1 MIKIAGLVAAFVV
14 AIGLAFYGG
23 RTYQNNID
31 QPLFTAYNPPKTT
44 AGGGFRSSSFFGSA
58 ATGGGGQVAAA
69 LALATPPTSGG
80 QLGGTGAASTTSSK
94 KARGT
99 ASSAAGKTNK
109 ASGASGTAGAR
120 AGGSGSGAVPGAGGT
135 PAAGATATDVAG
147 TLQSIDGRSVKVK
160 TAQGAV
166 QSVSLAASTTYYLAE
181 SASASALKVG
191 QKVTLGLQPNSSGGF
206 GAGSITIA
214 PPGTLY
220 GYVRPVAAG
229 TATGAGGAG
238 AGGGGGFGFS
248 LAATI
253 TAVSG
258 NSITATNATGRS
270 FTIAV
275 KSTTPIYQ
283 LVPVAGT
290 KLIMG
295 AAVSVHAIPASGKL
309 VAENVVAS
317 NLHGMVASLTAQQ
330 ARRRAGGFGG
340 AGGGGGFG
348 GGAAGGS
355 SGG

>member
-23 RTYQNNID
+23 RAYQNNID

-58 ATGGGGQVAAA
+58 ASGGGGQVAAA

-80 QLGGTGAASTTSSK
+80 QLGSAGAAP
-94 KARGT
+94 T
-99 ASSAAGKTNK
+99 ASSKQAAGTAAPASGKK
-109 ASGASGTAGAR
+109 APGASGTT
-120 AGGSGSGAVPGAGGT
+120 GSVPGASGT

-147 TLQSIDGRSVKVK
+147 TLQSLNSQSVKVK
-160 TAQGAV
+160 TSQGAV
-166 QSVSLAASTTYYLAE
+166 QSVALSAATTYYLAE
-181 SASASALKVG
+181 VASPSALKVG

-214 PPGTLY
+214 PRGTLY
-220 GYVRPVAAG
+220 GYVRPASASTG
-229 TATGAGGAG
+229 TGG
-238 AGGGGGFGFS
+238 GGGGGFGFS
-248 LAATI
+248 LAATL

-258 NSITATNATGRS
+258 NSITAANATGRS

-275 KSTTPIYQ
+275 TSSTPIYQ

-290 KLIMG
+290 KLITG
-295 AAVSVHAIPASGKL
+295 ATVSVHAMPISGKL
-309 VAENVVAS
+309 TATNVVAS
-317 NLHGMVASLTAQQ
+317 DVKGMTASLTAQQ

-340 AGGGGGFG
+340 AGGGAGGFG
-348 GGAAGGS
+348 GGPAGGPA
-355 SGG
+355 GG